1 MSTPS
6 IPNPFLQEG
15 KKSTCMEMLQV
26 ILDGEATPEQKAYF
40 KHHMDLCMP
49 CFKGYE
55 LDMAIKQLVQSKC
68 CGGDAPAD
76 LVEQIRTQISQKIS

>member
-1 MSTPS
+1 MNPST
-6 IPNPFLQEG
+6 PNPFLANG

-26 ILDGEATPEQKAYF
+26 ILDGEATGEQKEYF
-40 KHHMDLCMP
+40 KQHMDMCMP

-68 CGGDAPAD
+68 CGGDAPSD
-76 LVEQIRTQISQKIS
+76 LVDQIRITIAQKIS

>member
-6 IPNPFLQEG
+6 TPNPFLQDG
-15 KKSTCMEMLQV
+15 RKSTCMEMLQV
-26 ILDGEATPEQKAYF
+26 ILDGEASSEQKEYF
-40 KHHMDLCMP
+40 KTHMDLCMP

-68 CGGDAPAD
+68 CGGDAPSD
-76 LVEQIRTQISQKIS
+76 LVQQIRSQISQKIS

>member
-6 IPNPFLQEG
+6 TPNPFLQSG
-15 KKSTCMEMLQV
+15 RKSTCMEMLQV
-26 ILDGEATPEQKAYF
+26 ILDGEATPEQKSYF
-40 KHHMDLCMP
+40 KQHMDLCMP

-76 LVEQIRTQISQKIS
+76 LVNQIRAQISQKIS

>member
-6 IPNPFLQEG
+6 TPNPFLQDG
-15 KKSTCMEMLQV
+15 RKSTCMEMLQV
-26 ILDGEATPEQKAYF
+26 ILDGEASPEQKSYF
-40 KHHMDLCMP
+40 KQHMDLCMP

-68 CGGDAPAD
+68 CGGDAPSD
-76 LVEQIRTQISQKIS
+76 LIEQIRTQIAQKIS